1 MSPALIYQYQIP
13 EKSLKDV
20 LNTDM
25 RALMS
30 MTQPALVRE
39 QLNQL
44 YSDLEL
50 EGFEARLKLEEE
62 IDYDDNNVDQSDD
75 GQRVSF
81 QRY

>member
-13 EKSLKDV
+13 EKSLKEV

-25 RALMS
+25 KALMS

-62 IDYDDNNVDQSDD
+62 IDYDDNKIDQNNE
-75 GQRVSF
+75 VSF
-81 QRY
+81 QR